1 MGIPLV
7 DLNAQYQSIK
17 EEVNAAVSGVINSG
31 KFIMGKHVREFEENF
46 AQYSG
51 SKFAISVANG
61 TDALVIALKALGIGP
76 GDEIVTTPFTFFAT
90 CEAIVQCG
98 AKPVFADIDAY
109 TYNIDPDA
117 IKKCVTGATKAIIP
131 VHIFGNPANMDSIL
145 EVAQEYRLIVVED
158 ACQAVG
164 ANYKGKKVGTI
175 GDAGCFSFFPSK
187 NLGCCGDGGMI
198 ITDSEKV
205 AVMARALRSHGG
217 GEDGAK
223 AYRLLYGCETG
234 EIPDKYNN
242 YLVGYN
248 SRLDEMQ
255 AAILNVKL
263 RYIDRWNQLRRQ
275 KAYYYNAR
283 LKDYPFIT
291 PKEEEPA
298 EAVYHI
304 YTLRTNQR
312 DKIIRSL
319 KEKGI
324 EARVYYHIPLHL
336 QKALGFLGYRKG
348 DFINTETVI
357 EEMFSIPMYPE
368 LTVKEQDYIIDA
380 MIDSLE

>member
-17 EEVNAAVSGVINSG
+17 GEVDAAVSEVISSG
-31 KFIMGKHVREFEENF
+31 KFIMGTHVREFEENF
-46 AQYSG
+46 AGYSG

-61 TDALVIALKALGIGP
+61 TDALVIALKALSIGP
-76 GDEIVTTPFTFFAT
+76 GDEVVTTPFTFFAT

-98 AKPVFADIDAY
+98 AKPVFADIDAC

-117 IKKCVTGATKAIIP
+117 VKKCITDATKAIIP
-131 VHIFGNPANMDSIL
+131 VHIFGNPANMDRIL
-145 EVAQEYRLIVVED
+145 EIAQEYNLLVVED
-158 ACQAVG
+158 ACQAIG
-164 ANYKGKKVGTI
+164 ASYKGKKAGTI
-175 GDAGCFSFFPSK
+175 GNVGCFSFFPSK

-248 SRLDEMQ
+248 SRLDEIQ

-263 RYIDRWNQLRRQ
+263 RYIDGWNELRRE
-275 KAYYYNAR
+275 KAQYYNSR
-283 LKDYPFIT
+283 LKGHSFLA
-291 PKEEEPA
+291 PKEEEHA

-304 YTLRTNQR
+304 YTLRTNR
-312 DKIIRSL
+312 RNETVSRL

-324 EARVYYHIPLHL
+324 EARLYYHIPLHL

-348 DFINTETVI
+348 DFKNAETVI
-357 EEMFSIPMYPE
+357 EEMFSIPLFPE
-368 LTVKEQDYIIDA
+368 LTEKEQDYIIDA
-380 MIDSLE
+380 MTASL